1 MLKIA
6 LEVSQMC
13 IIDSVIRGRNMAKRN
28 HALDQ
33 PILESARKIFLEKG
47 FEHTAL
53 KEICEDAG
61 VTTGAVYKR
70 YKDKEELFAAVVE
83 KSVQEMNRVVE
94 EKSDIDPANLSDE
107 ELISEWEMKED
118 NMMWWFEYL
127 YERREDFVL
136 LISRAETTRYAN
148 FQHDWVEKMSD
159 TTYSHYEEMCRR
171 NIIPEKMDRKELHIL
186 LTSFWTMIYEPFI
199 HGYTMEEIKNH
210 CRIMCRIFDWYKAMG
225 IQKK

>member
-1 MLKIA
+1 
-6 LEVSQMC
+6 
-13 IIDSVIRGRNMAKRN
+13 MAKRN

-107 ELISEWEMKED
+107 ELISEW
-118 NMMWWFEYL
+118 
-127 YERREDFVL
+127 
-136 LISRAETTRYAN
+136 
-148 FQHDWVEKMSD
+148 
-159 TTYSHYEEMCRR
+159 
-171 NIIPEKMDRKELHIL
+171 
-186 LTSFWTMIYEPFI
+186 
-199 HGYTMEEIKNH
+199 
-210 CRIMCRIFDWYKAMG
+210 
-225 IQKK
+225 